1 VNDVVIEVGPAAVRG
16 AYEARPELVSA
27 AIEYIDDDLG
37 LLDERAVS
45 VAELW
50 NDVMLAVAG
59 PDADAVV
66 LACPTWWSTAR
77 IDRVRRAAEH
87 VGVEIAVTRRAP
99 LLLGDA
105 REGVSAVVEIAAEVV
120 VVARRGADAAVIPVL
135 GERSAVA
142 AEVRAAVGVSAAIM
156 IDVPVSVEGGRP
168 LGEAIMNRLRAN
180 GVEVTLADED
190 AVRRAAVAL
199 HAAGECITDSG
210 DRRQGRGLR
219 AMSAAAGVAA
229 AVAVCVGFAMR
240 GDEGEPAATTL
251 LVEGRVGVVVPLA
264 WPVQRITS
272 GPGSARLQIVSPSHD
287 DVALHV
293 TQSGNPPQADLAAAA
308 ESLRTAL
315 ADEPDDVF
323 VDFKA
328 SDLRVGRPAVTYR
341 EVRKGRQ
348 VRWTV
353 LVDQSVRIAIGCQ
366 SAPAR
371 EDLVRDVCDQA
382 IRSAHAVS

>member
-1 VNDVVIEVGPAAVRG
+1 VSEGVIEVGPAVVRG
-16 AYEARPELVSA
+16 AYDAEPELVSA

-37 LLDERAVS
+37 LLDARAVS

-50 NDVMLAVAG
+50 SDLMLAVVGA
-59 PDADAVV
+59 DVDAVV

-87 VGVEIAVTRRAP
+87 VGVEVAVTRRAP

-120 VVARRGADAAVIPVL
+120 VVARRGADAAVIPIL
-135 GERSAVA
+135 GDRSAVA
-142 AEVRAAVGVSAAIM
+142 AEVHAAVGVPAAVM
-156 IDVPVSVEGGRP
+156 IDVPAGVEGGGP
-168 LGEAIMNRLRAN
+168 LGEAIMNHLRAN
-180 GVEVTLADED
+180 GIAVTLADED
-190 AVRRAAVAL
+190 AVRRAAEAL
-199 HAAGECITDSG
+199 HAPEESIVDNG
-210 DRRQGRGLR
+210 DRRPDRRLR

-229 AVAVCVGFAMR
+229 AVAVCGGFAIQGGAR
-240 GDEGEPAATTL
+240 EPAATTL
-251 LVEGRVGVVVPLA
+251 LVEGRVGVVVPVG

-287 DVALHV
+287 DVALHI
-293 TQSGNPPQADLAAAA
+293 TQSRNPPQADLAAAA
-308 ESLRTAL
+308 ESLRMAL
-315 ADEPDDVF
+315 ADEQDDAF
-323 VDFKA
+323 VDFEA

-341 EVRKGRQ
+341 EVRRERQ
-348 VRWTV
+348 VAWTM